1 MNVQGEKK
9 LPVVWL
15 LLGSISILIISMEAS
30 DLRRMIELTSII
42 IFVLLACYFWH
53 LMGSL
58 IGLGIIALVDSKI
71 ASDWA
76 NKMNFDY
83 PKVMATKEF
92 LITFLV
98 GTVYLIVMVCFW
110 QIVSSKVD
118 FNRKVLFAVG
128 EMTIALIPFLGLFL
142 RVAKN

>member
-1 MNVQGEKK
+1 
-9 LPVVWL
+9 
-15 LLGSISILIISMEAS
+15 
-30 DLRRMIELTSII
+30 
-42 IFVLLACYFWH
+42 
-53 LMGSL
+53 
-58 IGLGIIALVDSKI
+58 
-71 ASDWA
+71 
-76 NKMNFDY
+76 
-83 PKVMATKEF
+83 MATKEF

-118 FNRKVLFAVG
+118 LNRKVLFAVG